1 MVFADSQITI
11 NKLKVNCVKMDCRRA
26 FSRTILKVYKI
37 RNREPEREFTFS
49 FLCTIAKNLFIDKK
63 RKNRK
68 VIGASLE

>member
-49 FLCTIAKNLFIDKK
+49 FLCTIA
-63 RKNRK
+63 
-68 VIGASLE
+68 